1 MTTHD
6 KTANLSC
13 AERLNT
19 VLRLRLL
26 RNTIGE
32 LSAHTGIEL
41 RNNSFSKKAP
51 FIAKCIH
58 SEFSRETEERTGLAL
73 DDLLA
78 AYRTASRYYDRIAN
92 TRKAQPEFHLWVLRA
107 LLDEQFAVSADGRP
121 YRAAAEAAEKTD
133 AALLTLLILKIL
145 PSCDSKSGDVDA
157 NSFYEHLSRLRDY
170 FSLLYEDTRMMRFA
184 PYLTELYQKSVR
196 SIRNGELFT
205 RLELINFT
213 QEIIANLRNN
223 YDPEQLMQ
231 ANLYHNQYKIHPPLD
246 GRVWVEPDYC
256 TPQPVYWRFE
266 SVGADY
272 VVSRRQY
279 DAEHRHITETR
290 YELFLFRSGQT
301 TTFMLLRQSA
311 VEHLCRGESMPE
323 NAYMHGCCTI
333 DKDEAPTSIAFDFTG
348 NRYDNFP
355 TELSVA
361 AEAAERIASM
371 VDDSWSAECETGEWE
386 YLPVERVITQRYIYV
401 ECDSEPTADGGRRVV
416 SWYCVPRTGLLME
429 VGIGTTI
436 VRIRHDGRLYLGFVP
451 QNRFFDVTDA
461 ASLGPAGIAIRENIS
476 VEYEPQ

>member
-26 RNTIGE
+26 RNTTGE

-58 SEFSRETEERTGLAL
+58 SEFSRETEQRTGFTL
-73 DDLLA
+73 DDLLS
-78 AYRTASRYYDRIAN
+78 AYCTASCYYDKIAN
-92 TRKAQPEFHLWVLRA
+92 SRKAQPEFHLGVLRA
-107 LLDEQFAVSADGRP
+107 LLDKRFAASPDSKQ

-133 AALLTLLILKIL
+133 AALLTLLILKII
-145 PSCDSKSGDVDA
+145 PSYESKHGDVDA

-170 FSLLYEDTRMMRFA
+170 FSLLYNDSRVMRFA

-196 SIRNGELFT
+196 CIRNGELFT

-223 YDPEQLMQ
+223 YDPEQLLQ
-231 ANLYHNQYKIHPPLD
+231 ANLYHNQHKIHPPLD
-246 GRVWVEPDYC
+246 SCIWVEPDYC
-256 TPQPVYWRFE
+256 SSQPVYWTFE

-272 VVSRRQY
+272 IVSRKQY
-279 DAEHRHITETR
+279 DTEHKHITETR
-290 YELFLFRSGQT
+290 YELFLFRNEAE
-301 TTFMLLRQSA
+301 TTFMLMRQSA
-311 VEHLCRGESMPE
+311 AEYLCRGESMPE
-323 NAYMHGCCTI
+323 NAYMHGYCII
-333 DKDEAPTSIAFDFTG
+333 DCEEAPTSIELDFTG

-355 TELSVA
+355 SALTIA
-361 AEAAERIASM
+361 AEAAKRIAAM
-371 VDDSWSAECETGEWE
+371 VDDSWTAECETGEWK

-401 ECDSEPTADGGRRVV
+401 ECDSVSTTDGGRRVV
-416 SWYCVPRTGLLME
+416 SWYCVPRTGILTE

-436 VRIRHDGRLYLGFVP
+436 VRVRHDGKLHLGFVP
-451 QNRFFDVTDA
+451 QNCFFDVTDA
-461 ASLGPAGIAIRENIS
+461 ATCLTSNITIKNDII
-476 VEYEPQ
+476 VEYQ